1 MGLSSNLTSRPLHKA
16 QARKTEQMRE
26 SVNEAPIPL
35 HLGLDGWKAMGGI
48 QERETTGEVSEQ
60 EDWRGYSFGR

>member
-1 MGLSSNLTSRPLHKA
+1 
-16 QARKTEQMRE
+16 MRE